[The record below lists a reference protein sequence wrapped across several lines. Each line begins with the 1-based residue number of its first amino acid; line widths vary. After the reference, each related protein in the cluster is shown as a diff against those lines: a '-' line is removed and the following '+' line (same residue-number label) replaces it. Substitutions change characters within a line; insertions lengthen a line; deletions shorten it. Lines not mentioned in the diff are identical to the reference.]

1 MKLEYNISLAAL
13 TDSYLM
19 NIKEN
24 PSLKK
29 RKKRAQ
35 WFYVIGY
42 STLLILIIPYLTFS
56 QAIIAASIF
65 LAIILFFNLF
75 LVDKLLQVSLKL
87 SSKRYIKKI
96 SSTTTVKEI
105 LEITDD
111 KFILYYP
118 TETYEIPLENIYKVV
133 VFKENIHIFKAYN
146 IIYTIVPFNAFKND
160 DEKNLFIKM
169 LKKEVI
175 YETKL

>member
-29 RKKRAQ
+29 RKKLAQ
-35 WFYVIGY
+35 WLCVIFYSSLLIYVIPYFNLYQTIITG
-42 STLLILIIPYLTFS
+42 SILMS
-56 QAIIAASIF
+56 
-65 LAIILFFNLF
+65 IILFFNLF

-96 SSTTTVKEI
+96 SSTTPVKEI

-118 TETYEIPLENIYKVV
+118 IEIYEFPLENIYKVV
-133 VFKENIHIFKAYN
+133 VFNENIHIFKAYN
-146 IIYTIVPFNAFKND
+146 IIYTIVPFDAFKD
-160 DEKNLFIKM
+160 DNEKDLFMKM
-169 LKKEVI
+169 LKKEAI